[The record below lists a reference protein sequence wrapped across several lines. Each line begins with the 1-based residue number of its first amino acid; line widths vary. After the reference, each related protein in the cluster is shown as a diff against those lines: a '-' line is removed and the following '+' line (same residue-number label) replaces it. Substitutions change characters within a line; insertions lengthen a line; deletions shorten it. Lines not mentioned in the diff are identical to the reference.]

1 MKWSVGEFSEG
12 KMHGKGL
19 LQLTNGER
27 FEGCFNDGMIDG
39 EGTYTAVDGQ
49 EIKGVWK
56 DGVLVQRLE

>member
-1 MKWSVGEFSEG
+1 
-12 KMHGKGL
+12 MHGKGL

-49 EIKGVWK
+49 EIKGLWK